1 MRISDWS
8 SDVCSSDL
16 ACHPQAVTR
25 GLDPR
30 AHGKDRAPSCSMD
43 PRVKHEDDKRIG
55 GAACALNAGPGTK
68 CRDDNLELKALR
80 RSAAGDAHVAGDG
93 RLLAAAV
100 DDEVV
105 ALGLAADGLGGG
117 GGGQGG

>member
-1 MRISDWS
+1 
-8 SDVCSSDL
+8 
-16 ACHPQAVTR
+16 
-25 GLDPR
+25 
-30 AHGKDRAPSCSMD
+30 MD

-105 ALGLAADGLGGG
+105 ALGLEADGLEDGGVEPIGRAVCRGRVYMDEEVSGGG
-117 GGGQGG
+117 VHLKKKT